1 MEGASED
8 LYFYTRIS
16 AGCRSRVEPPIQFPH
31 PPPWPDTDRCL
42 ILPARATLMTT
53 APNSETTAAPLPPL
67 VLAHIAQ
74 DLQIRKTQVEAVVQL
89 LDEGHTVPFIG
100 RYRRERTGGL
110 PEPAVRKIQERVR
123 LFRQFADRKQTILKA
138 IESLGKLSD
147 DLKEAITSAEH
158 PRRLEDLYLPFK
170 PRKRPLATEARAQG
184 LEQLAMAIWM
194 RDPAV
199 ANLDEVVAGMLDPE
213 KKLTTQDEVL
223 AGVKL
228 ILAEMLSDIADI
240 RGITRRFLWDTARL
254 QVARHEKLPDGKG
267 NEYKDFFQF
276 SEPVQRIPPHRILAI
291 NRGERENALSVRL
304 DFDAAA
310 LRQAIIDG
318 IPQLADHPHCDL
330 MLAALD
336 EALPRAVIPSLARE
350 IRNELTEA
358 AQQHAL
364 DVFAR
369 NLFGLLMQPPVA
381 GKRILAIDP
390 GLRTGCRVAMLSET
404 GELLDQATIHPHVP
418 QKRRVEAK
426 LILERLIRQHR
437 PDVVA
442 IGNGSAGRET
452 EELVAELFNDLR
464 AGQRGEVVP
473 EPAPTP
479 EPPVET
485 IPVAITPPEPEG
497 PSAESGETAVTGD
510 VTISPPSESATPTET
525 IVPPPETAAVAE
537 AKPKGPPRPSPA
549 EIIAK
554 LRTELQGLADPPSEL
569 TYVMVNEAGAS
580 DYAAN
585 PFGREEFPQF
595 DPALRSAITIGR
607 RLQDPLSELVKIDPH
622 HVGVGLY
629 QHDLHGKHAKQFLE
643 GVMESCVNRV
653 GVDVNR
659 AGAALLRHVSGFN
672 QLIAREIV
680 DHRQKHGPFK
690 TLAQLAEI
698 PSVGPNRLN
707 EAAGFLIITSGDEPL
722 DTTRIHLESY
732 DIARQ
737 IIQEAG
743 HTPES
748 LLDPAKRAE
757 MEEKFFSVNVEELAK
772 RFQMSPRSVCDIMEA
787 LAHPEFDPRLEF
799 PTPIFRRDVL
809 KIDDLSPGMELHGT
823 VLNVVDF
830 GAFVDV
836 GLKDCGLVHI
846 SQLADRYVRNPHEFL
861 SVGDVVKVWVMNIDN
876 DRKRVSLTMIAPGAA
891 RTVGDEHRH
900 EEVPRERPRSF
911 APPGARPQPPR
922 ESRPQQRG
930 PRPDGQRPRRG
941 DRRHGRPSNEP
952 VETEIAQ
959 DMPPPQRNLARLER
973 KPPKPKPLPNLT
985 REKREGKAYLN
996 TLGELEAF
1004 FKAREGGQSPPPPPP
1019 PTE

>member
-1 MEGASED
+1 
-8 LYFYTRIS
+8 
-16 AGCRSRVEPPIQFPH
+16 
-31 PPPWPDTDRCL
+31 
-42 ILPARATLMTT
+42 MTT
-53 APNSETTAAPLPPL
+53 APNSETTAAPIPPL

-100 RYRRERTGGL
+100 RYRRERTAGL
-110 PEPAVRKIQERVR
+110 LEPAVRRIQERVR
-123 LFRQFADRKQTILKA
+123 VFRQFADRKQTILKA
-138 IESLGKLSD
+138 IESLGKLTD
-147 DLKEAITSAEH
+147 ALKDAIISADH

-184 LEQLAMAIWM
+184 LEELSMAIWQ

-199 ANLDEVVAGMLDPE
+199 ANLDEVVAGMLNPD
-213 KKLTTQDEVL
+213 KKLTTSDDVL

-228 ILAEMLSDIADI
+228 ILAETLSDIADI

-254 QVARHEKLPDGKG
+254 QVGRHEKLPEGKG

-291 NRGERENALSVRL
+291 NRGERENALTVRL
-304 DFDAAA
+304 DFDVAA

-318 IPQLADHPHCDL
+318 IPPLADHPHREL
-330 MLAALD
+330 LLTALD
-336 EALPRAVIPSLARE
+336 EALPRAVIPSLVRE

-381 GKRILAIDP
+381 GKRVLAIDP
-390 GLRTGCRVAMLSET
+390 GLRAGCRVAMLNET
-404 GELLDQATIHPHVP
+404 GELLDQATIHPHAP

-426 LILERLIRQHR
+426 LVLERLIRQHR

-442 IGNGSAGRET
+442 IGNGTAGRET
-452 EELVAELFNDLR
+452 EELVAELFNELR
-464 AGQRGEVVP
+464 AGQRGEVAP
-473 EPAPTP
+473 EPEPTP
-479 EPPVET
+479 EPSAEATP
-485 IPVAITPPEPEG
+485 IAIAPPELENA
-497 PSAESGETAVTGD
+497 SAESSENVLAGD
-510 VTISPPSESATPTET
+510 VTISPPSEPVATSESA
-525 IVPPPETAAVAE
+525 VPPPETAVVAE
-537 AKPKGPPRPSPA
+537 TKPKSPPRPTTA

-554 LRTELQGLADPPSEL
+554 LRTELQGLPDPPSDL
-569 TYVMVNEAGAS
+569 AYVMVNEAGAS

-595 DPALRSAITIGR
+595 VPALRSAITIGR

-629 QHDLHGKHAKQFLE
+629 QHDLHGKQAKHYLE
-643 GVMESCVNRV
+643 GVMETCVNRV

-659 AGAALLRHVSGFN
+659 ASPALLSHVAGLN

-680 DHRQKHGPFK
+680 EYRQKHGPFK
-690 TLAQLAEI
+690 TLAQLSDL
-698 PSVGPNRLN
+698 PSIGPKRFN
-707 EAAGFLIITSGDEPL
+707 EAAGFLVVTNGDEPL
-722 DTTRIHLESY
+722 DATRVHPESY

-737 IIQEAG
+737 ILQEVG
-743 HTPES
+743 HTPAS
-748 LLDPAKRAE
+748 LLDPAQRAE
-757 MEEKFFSVNVEELAK
+757 MEEKFFSINVEELAK

-787 LAHPEFDPRLEF
+787 LAHPDYDPRKEF
-799 PTPIFRRDVL
+799 PTPIFRHDVL
-809 KIDDLSPGMELHGT
+809 KIDDLKPGMELRGT

-861 SVGDVVKVWVMNIDN
+861 AVGDVVKVWVMNIDN
-876 DRKRVSLTMIAPGAA
+876 ERKRVSLTMIAPDAA
-891 RTVGDEHRH
+891 RTEPEHRR
-900 EEVPRERPRSF
+900 EEEPREKPRSF

-922 ESRPQQRG
+922 EPRPQQRG

-941 DRRHGRPSNEP
+941 DRRPGKPTNEP
-952 VETEIAQ
+952 VDTEIAQ
-959 DMPPPQRNLARLER
+959 DVPPPQRNLARLER

-1004 FKAREGGQSPPPPPP
+1004 YKAREGGQSPPAPPPS
-1019 PTE
+1019 E